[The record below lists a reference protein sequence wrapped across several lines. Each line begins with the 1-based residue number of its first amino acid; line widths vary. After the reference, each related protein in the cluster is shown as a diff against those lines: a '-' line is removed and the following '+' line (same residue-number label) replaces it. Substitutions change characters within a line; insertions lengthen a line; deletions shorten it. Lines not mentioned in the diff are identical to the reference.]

1 MAEHVIGAN
10 PTKPVT
16 IDGTTYRMEVGNVT
30 TVLDIARWQEALTA
44 ASDDPA
50 TGVFQELADSG
61 VAIVRSALGAQAAED
76 LMGGDNRLNL
86 WRLVKLLGV
95 IAEEMA
101 GAEAMAEFAE
111 AAAGFADTADYD

>member
-16 IDGTTYRMEVGNVT
+16 IDGTTYQMEVGNVT
-30 TVLDIARWQEALTA
+30 TVLDIARWQEALSA
-44 ASDDPA
+44 AGESASADI
-50 TGVFQELADSG
+50 FQELADSG
-61 VAIVRSALGAQAAED
+61 VAIVRSSLGARAAED

-95 IAEEMA
+95 IAEEIA
-101 GAEAMAEFAE
+101 GAEAMAEFTRAAE
-111 AAAGFADTADYD
+111 GFADTADDD